1 MNRRGHTGTIMLV
14 IGAFFL
20 VVFALYIMLS
30 NNTDLSLIKA
40 ELRSASDYSA
50 ASHSLL
56 IKEFRDIINKSIDEA
71 KSSVDFEM
79 SLNESLKKYANEKR
93 SSGLGNNLYAK
104 IVLGE
109 YSLVLKEGKYE
120 IVVSDVS
127 ENYNMNNNEVSYSYS
142 LNVVFDKD
150 KVISIEQIMN

>member
-20 VVFALYIMLS
+20 VVFALYMMLS
-30 NNTDLSLIKA
+30 NNTDLSLIKS
-40 ELRSASDYSA
+40 ELRFASDYST

-56 IKEFRDIINKSIDEA
+56 IKEFKDIIFKSISEA
-71 KSSVDFEM
+71 KSSVDFEK
-79 SLNESLKKYANEKR
+79 SFNESLKKYAAEKR
-93 SSGLGNNLYAK
+93 VSGLSNNLYAK

-109 YSLVLKEGKYE
+109 YSLVLKDVRYE
-120 IVVSDVS
+120 IVVSGIS

-142 LNVVFDKD
+142 LKIVFDKNQ
-150 KVISIEQIMN
+150 VISIEQN